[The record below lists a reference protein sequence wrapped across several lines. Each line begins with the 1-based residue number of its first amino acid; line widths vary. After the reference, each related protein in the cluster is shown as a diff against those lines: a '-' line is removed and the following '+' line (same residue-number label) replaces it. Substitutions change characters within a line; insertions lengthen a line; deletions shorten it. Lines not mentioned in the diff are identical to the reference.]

1 MVLMQAISHAFCQ
14 TNLSDLLQKYFNI
27 VTGKG
32 TVEDFSHP
40 ILHRCLSHVM
50 KNAKTLCKKH
60 VPSHYK
66 LAMHTFGLLT
76 SASTLAELDEMLLSC
91 TVLFSSPCSSENV
104 EKHFKNLQ
112 TMLTAFGVSTVND
125 SSIVAEDF
133 EGITCQTPFQ
143 RHFNNVIESAP
154 LDLQGPPNVYY
165 SGTFLTTLAT
175 HFLPQAALWTSL
187 MLGDLGRHGEGVA
200 YQQFSKRFSKISKKT
215 TQNFTKDNKTQ
226 GIMEKSQWDLK
237 RIRFQRRRL
246 TRLDDF
252 VMTYQDTH
260 IALLREFAD
269 AQCARRKEHRIQT
282 EKWKQR
288 KRNKRGVYVCPIR
301 KPFLLRSKQISMS
314 STSKSVGSKTPVAAD
329 DRMDQDH
336 TKKQPDRVQKT
347 IPTVTTAYA
356 SPIADTQKTASKM
369 RNPVTFMT
377 STPSTSSEPPTSK
390 CVLRKKTNT
399 NERKVSVPV
408 QVFM

>member
-133 EGITCQTPFQ
+133 E
-143 RHFNNVIESAP
+143 
-154 LDLQGPPNVYY
+154 
-165 SGTFLTTLAT
+165 
-175 HFLPQAALWTSL
+175 
-187 MLGDLGRHGEGVA
+187 
-200 YQQFSKRFSKISKKT
+200 
-215 TQNFTKDNKTQ
+215 NFTKDNKTQ

-252 VMTYQDTH
+252 VMTYQDPH

-301 KPFLLRSKQISMS
+301 KPFLLRSKQISM
-314 STSKSVGSKTPVAAD
+314 
-329 DRMDQDH
+329 
-336 TKKQPDRVQKT
+336 
-347 IPTVTTAYA
+347 VT
-356 SPIADTQKTASKM
+356 
-369 RNPVTFMT
+369 
-377 STPSTSSEPPTSK
+377 E
-390 CVLRKKTNT
+390 
-399 NERKVSVPV
+399 
-408 QVFM
+408 

>member
-1 MVLMQAISHAFCQ
+1 MTAA
-14 TNLSDLLQKYFNI
+14 
-27 VTGKG
+27 
-32 TVEDFSHP
+32 
-40 ILHRCLSHVM
+40 
-50 KNAKTLCKKH
+50 
-60 VPSHYK
+60 
-66 LAMHTFGLLT
+66 
-76 SASTLAELDEMLLSC
+76 
-91 TVLFSSPCSSENV
+91 LF
-104 EKHFKNLQ
+104 
-112 TMLTAFGVSTVND
+112 
-125 SSIVAEDF
+125 EDF

-143 RHFNNVIESAP
+143 RHFNNVIKSAP

-215 TQNFTKDNKTQ
+215 TQ
-226 GIMEKSQWDLK
+226 
-237 RIRFQRRRL
+237 
-246 TRLDDF
+246 
-252 VMTYQDTH
+252 
-260 IALLREFAD
+260 
-269 AQCARRKEHRIQT
+269 EHRIQT

-314 STSKSVGSKTPVAAD
+314 STSKSIGSKTPVAAD

-336 TKKQPDRVQKT
+336 TKKQPDTVQ
-347 IPTVTTAYA
+347 
-356 SPIADTQKTASKM
+356 

-408 QVFM
+408 QKSTGMKTGEKENHGPIWGIYSPKGIIPTARLSRPVVIHHDQLINILDPHTWLSSDEMDLACITWHRNTVTLMVSSHVCCFQHFVVEALLGHQ

>member
-1 MVLMQAISHAFCQ
+1 MQ
-14 TNLSDLLQKYFNI
+14 
-27 VTGKG
+27 
-32 TVEDFSHP
+32 
-40 ILHRCLSHVM
+40 R
-50 KNAKTLCKKH
+50 H

-143 RHFNNVIESAP
+143 RHFNNVIKSAP

-215 TQNFTKDNKTQ
+215 TQPSEIRQQTVSFFSKLFESEQASAQGVEENFLHLEAKLTEWSAAVLEAELTEGELHEALGGMENGWAPGIDGLPPEFYKAFWSVLGQDVLEVLQASIREGKLPQSCQEGCPDHATKEGRPHYAEELALC
-226 GIMEKSQWDLK
+226 GI
-237 RIRFQRRRL
+237 
-246 TRLDDF
+246 
-252 VMTYQDTH
+252 V
-260 IALLREFAD
+260 
-269 AQCARRKEHRIQT
+269 
-282 EKWKQR
+282 
-288 KRNKRGVYVCPIR
+288 VCG
-301 KPFLLRSKQISMS
+301 L
-314 STSKSVGSKTPVAAD
+314 
-329 DRMDQDH
+329 
-336 TKKQPDRVQKT
+336 
-347 IPTVTTAYA
+347 
-356 SPIADTQKTASKM
+356 
-369 RNPVTFMT
+369 
-377 STPSTSSEPPTSK
+377 
-390 CVLRKKTNT
+390 
-399 NERKVSVPV
+399 
-408 QVFM
+408 